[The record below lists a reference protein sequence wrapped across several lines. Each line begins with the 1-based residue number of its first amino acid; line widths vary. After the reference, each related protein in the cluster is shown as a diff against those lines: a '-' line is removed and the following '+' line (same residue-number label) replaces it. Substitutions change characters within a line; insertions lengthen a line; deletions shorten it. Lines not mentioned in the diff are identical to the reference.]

1 MTKKEEIELA
11 LLYRKRNDLEK
22 EIARVKE
29 AHRRNEFAETNTYQ
43 LFILEDRL
51 RWVEKKIARRERHD
65 YNWRIK
71 KLSLPANASTSNPG
85 TN

>member
-22 EIARVKE
+22 EIAKVKE
-29 AHRRNEFAETNTYQ
+29 AHRRHEFAEVNTCQ

-51 RWVEKKIARRERHD
+51 RFVKKKIARMSKH
-65 YNWRIK
+65 
-71 KLSLPANASTSNPG
+71 G
-85 TN
+85 

>member
-29 AHRRNEFAETNTYQ
+29 AHRRNEFAEVNTYQ
-43 LFILEDRL
+43 LFVLEDRL
-51 RWVEKKIARRERHD
+51 RWVEKKIARREKHD
-65 YNWRIK
+65 YN
-71 KLSLPANASTSNPG
+71 
-85 TN
+85 

>member
-1 MTKKEEIELA
+1 MTIDKTQIELA

-51 RWVEKKIARRERHD
+51 RWVEKKIARREKHD
-65 YNWRIK
+65 YN
-71 KLSLPANASTSNPG
+71 
-85 TN
+85 

>member
-1 MTKKEEIELA
+1 MIMTKKEEIELA
-11 LLYRKRNDLEK
+11 LLYRKRKDLEK

-51 RWVEKKIARRERHD
+51 RWVEKKIARREKHD
-65 YNWRIK
+65 YN
-71 KLSLPANASTSNPG
+71 
-85 TN
+85 

>member
-29 AHRRNEFAETNTYQ
+29 AHKRNEYAEVNTYQ
-43 LFILEDRL
+43 LFVLEDRL
-51 RWVEKKIARRERHD
+51 HWVEKKIARREKHD
-65 YNWRIK
+65 YN
-71 KLSLPANASTSNPG
+71 
-85 TN
+85 